1 MQRSRSIAISG
12 ESSSG
17 FSKWRLGS
25 TKRERPPPQ
34 PKEMSCS
41 GHSPPLSQTGQSSG
55 WVISRNSTTACWA
68 VLTRLVWV
76 WTTIPSLTGVEHA
89 VCSFG
94 MPSIS
99 TRHMRQAPTAA
110 PRLGSQQKTGIST
123 SPCLAPSTSMTF
135 SGAVTS
141 RPSME
146 KVTIR
151 CSGRGIRYGSSREGP
166 LDERLRRRLIGRED
180 VAAGPRLLDVGLE
193 LVAELLDHR
202 ADRHRHRVA
211 EDAQAVADDLLLD
224 RGHDVEVHRGRL
236 ARLDALEHL
245 VRPVRPLAARRAL
258 AAGLVAVELRGLQ
271 RDVDDRVRVVDHDD
285 RAGPEHRAGLGHRVE
300 VVGKVEVVG
309 LQHRGARAA
318 REPELDLAALG
329 RAAREAVDDVAR
341 LHPELDLEVAGVRD
355 VARDRHELRAGRALD
370 AELRVLLA
378 AHLDD
383 GRHRRERL
391 DVVDQRGPLVQALV
405 GGERRLEARVAAL
418 ALERVEQRGLLAA
431 DVRAGATVDPELERV
446 VGAEDAVAQV
456 ALGLRLLDRLL
467 EARGLQVV
475 LTADV
480 DERARGADDVRRD
493 DHALDEHVR
502 RLLHELA
509 VLERAGLGLVGVAD
523 EVLVHRALGQEGRLL
538 AHREAGA
545 AAAADPRAVE
555 LGEHVLAAHPERL
568 AQRPVAAAALVD
580 VEGVEARL
588 VDVLEQEEVGHWRF
602 AFGSTLL
609 RRLSCLGAST
619 SSPSRICWTT
629 VGTSSISTGPT

>member
-1 MQRSRSIAISG
+1 MQRSRSMWMSG
-12 ESSSG
+12 ESSIG
-17 FSKWRLGS
+17 FLKWRFGS
-25 TKRERPPPQ
+25 MKRERPAPQ
-34 PKEMSCS
+34 PKEMSWR
-41 GHSPPLSQTGQSSG
+41 GHSPPLSHTGQSSG
-55 WVISRNSTTACWA
+55 WFTSRNSTIAFCACF
-68 VLTRLVWV
+68 TRSDVV
-76 WTTIPSLTGVEHA
+76 ITTMPSFTGVEHA
-89 VCSFG
+89 VWSFG

-99 TRHMRQAPTAA
+99 TRHMRQGPTGAPS
-110 PRLGSQQKTGIST
+110 LGSQQKRGIST
-123 SPCLAPSTSMTF
+123 SPYLAPSPSMTF
-135 SGAVTS
+135 SGALTS
-141 RPSME
+141 SPSME

-151 CSGRGIRYGSSREGP
+151 CSGRGIRPGSSRDGP
-166 LDERLRRRLIGRED
+166 LDERLGRRLLARQRI
-180 VAAGPRLLDVGLE
+180 VAGARLLDVGLE

-211 EDAQAVADDLLLD
+211 QDAQAVADDLLLD

-258 AAGLVAVELRGLQ
+258 AAGLVAVELRRLQ

-300 VVGKVEVVG
+300 VVGEVEVFR

-318 REPELDLAALG
+318 REPELDRAALG

-341 LHPELDLEVAGVRD
+341 LHPELDLEVARVRD

-370 AELRVLLA
+370 AELGVLLA
-378 AHLDD
+378 ADLDD
-383 GRHRRERL
+383 GRHGRERL
-391 DVVDQRGPLVQALV
+391 DVVDERRPLVQALV
-405 GGERRLEARVAAL
+405 GGERRLEARVPAL
-418 ALERVEQRGLLAA
+418 ALERVEQRRLLAA
-431 DVRAGATVDPELERV
+431 DVRAGAAVDPELERV
-446 VGAEDAVAQV
+446 VGAEDAVAEV
-456 ALGLRLLDRLL
+456 ALGLRLRDRLL
-467 EARGLQVV
+467 EPGGLQVV

-509 VLERAGLGLVGVAD
+509 VLEGAGLGLVGVAD

-545 AAAADPRAVE
+545 TPAADPRAVE
-555 LGEHVLAAHPERL
+555 LGEDVLAAHPERL
-568 AQRPVAAAALVD
+568 AQRGVAAAALVD
-580 VEGVEARL
+580 RDLMKIRL
-588 VDVLEQEEVGHWRF
+588 VDVLEQEEVGHERL

-609 RRLSCLGAST
+609 RRESC
-619 SSPSRICWTT
+619 
-629 VGTSSISTGPT
+629 